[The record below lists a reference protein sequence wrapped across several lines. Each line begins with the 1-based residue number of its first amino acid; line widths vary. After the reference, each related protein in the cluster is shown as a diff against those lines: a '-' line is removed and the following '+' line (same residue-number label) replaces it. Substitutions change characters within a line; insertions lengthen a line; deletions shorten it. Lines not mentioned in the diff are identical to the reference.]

1 MSIYNLPSFLHS
13 SWKLLL
19 CVCVCVCVC
28 LYIRTHTHT
37 QIGYIS
43 TAHKPTRFQKS
54 RPGYRQMLLPVRCSV
69 AMETNHAMFMP
80 VTQFP
85 PVTTP
90 ATCIHHHRHHH
101 RGTRILQISRSHP
114 QILRARGVTWKNVH
128 TEVPSSGVTC
138 EPHCYLG
145 ILLGACELLRTFT
158 CK

>member
-114 QILRARGVTWKNVH
+114 PNSKSQRSDMKKCPYWGPQFWSHLWTSLLSGHSARCMWTATHFYV
-128 TEVPSSGVTC
+128 
-138 EPHCYLG
+138 
-145 ILLGACELLRTFT
+145 
-158 CK
+158 